1 MRWDANDCLV
11 SINQKPTVVCKNWK
25 GMNKDQLLNKT
36 IKPQVK
42 RRKQRRK
49 KKMDRAEPQKNQKIN
64 HKKEIS
70 T

>member
-49 KKMDRAEPQKNQKIN
+49 KKWTEQN
-64 HKKEIS
+64 HRKTRK
-70 T
+70 

>member
-1 MRWDANDCLV
+1 
-11 SINQKPTVVCKNWK
+11 
-25 GMNKDQLLNKT
+25 MNKDQLLNKT